1 MKRKNIYL
9 LAQVAV
15 ITLMSYNCIAQSANT
30 ELEDAKK
37 AIAASNDIYFEAFS
51 RGDSSIFIERYT
63 EDCWIMPPNAPTLCG
78 VNAPREFFR
87 TAYDKFGLRDGKF
100 ITIDVSGD
108 GKEFVTEVGFWESF
122 DAEHKMYDHGKFL
135 VLWKKT
141 AKGWKMFRDSFSS
154 DLNKTDNK
162 ITKTEH

>member
-9 LAQVAV
+9 LVQIAV
-15 ITLMSYNCIAQSANT
+15 MILMSYSCIAQSANA

-37 AIAASNDIYFEAFS
+37 AIAASNKIYFQAFS
-51 RGDSSIFIERYT
+51 KGDSSIFIDRYA
-63 EDCWIMPPNAPTLCG
+63 EDCWIMPPNAPSLCG
-78 VNAPREFFR
+78 VDAPLEFFK
-87 TAYDKFGLRDGKF
+87 TAYDKFGLRDGRF

-108 GKEFVTEVGFWESF
+108 GGQFVTEVGFWESF
-122 DAEHKMYDHGKFL
+122 NAEHKMFDHGKFL

-154 DLNKTDNK
+154 DLDKTDNG
-162 ITKTEH
+162 ITKN